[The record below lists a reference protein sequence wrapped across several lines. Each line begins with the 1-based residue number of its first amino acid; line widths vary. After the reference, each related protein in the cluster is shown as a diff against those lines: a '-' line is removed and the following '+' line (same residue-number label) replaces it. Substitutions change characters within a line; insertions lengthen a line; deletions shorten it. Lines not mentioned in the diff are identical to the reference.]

1 MVPVEVKDGEN
12 AAEGALVSV
21 NGIPIGKTNKVG
33 KIYTKPLPSCET
45 FKIEAKKDKKSGTK
59 EDFKYTPDPDAT
71 IPTVSIALA

>member
-12 AAEGALVSV
+12 AVEGALVSV

-45 FKIEAKKDKKSGTK
+45 FKIEAKKDKKSGEK
-59 EDFKYTPDPDAT
+59 EDFTYTPGET
-71 IPTVSIALA
+71 ISTVSIALA

>member
-1 MVPVEVKDGEN
+1 MVPVEVKDGKA

-45 FKIEAKKDKKSGTK
+45 FKIEAKKDKKSGNK
-59 EDFKYTPDPDAT
+59 DFSYTPDPDAT
-71 IPTVSIALA
+71 ISTVSIALA